1 MKRYKL
7 KIIALFL
14 LIVTVISV
22 MYAAYSQP
30 KLLEYSEKVETYF
43 IKDGSDCVIKTVK
56 KGETAFLKKGESC
69 EISLSAEEILKK
81 LDVIVRRIEITNGI
95 VSYYGYTEKFNY
107 SVNLYGEII
116 NVHVA
121 VDKDVVRLGTPI
133 IYGSY

>member
-1 MKRYKL
+1 MRLYKL
-7 KIIALFL
+7 KIIVVFL

-56 KGETAFLKKGESC
+56 RGETAFLKKGESC

-95 VSYYGYTEKFNY
+95 VSYYGYTKKFNY

-116 NVHVA
+116 NVHIA
-121 VDKDVVRLGTPI
+121 AGNGVVRLGTPI

>member
-14 LIVTVISV
+14 MIVTVISV

-56 KGETAFLKKGESC
+56 RGEPAFLRKGESC

-81 LDVIVRRIEITNGI
+81 LDVAVRRIEITNGI
-95 VSYYGYTEKFNY
+95 VSYYGYTKKFNY
-107 SVNLYGEII
+107 SINLYGEII

-121 VDKDVVRLGTPI
+121 AGNGIVRLGTPI